1 MKKAL
6 IILYLVAIVFGD
18 AGIESDKSVRKSF
31 PNLRIKNLKNRQITT
46 EAILDS
52 QLTLVNFWATF
63 CVPCRKE
70 MKHLNHLH
78 NAYMDSSFQVV
89 GISIDD
95 SRTARRVSSVVKSQ
109 KLDYPIYLDTEQKLY
124 KQFNSS
130 AMPFSVLVSPNGYI
144 LWEHTGYIPG
154 DEEEMEEI
162 ILKELGIAIKTDSL
176 QIDTIQNEK

>member
-1 MKKAL
+1 M
-6 IILYLVAIVFGD
+6 ILGKSGVESE
-18 AGIESDKSVRKSF
+18 ESDKKSF
-31 PNLRIKNLKNRQITT
+31 PNIRIKTLKNKNTSTYTVI
-46 EAILDS
+46 DS
-52 QLTLVNFWATF
+52 QLTLFNFWATF

-78 NAYMDSSFQVV
+78 NTYKDSSFQVV

-130 AMPFSVLVSPNGYI
+130 AMPFSVLVAPDGHI
-144 LWEHTGYIPG
+144 LWEHIGYIPG
-154 DEEEMEEI
+154 DEKEMEKI
-162 ILKELGIAIKTDSL
+162 ILKELGISIES
-176 QIDTIQNEK
+176 DTNKVDINLNEK